1 MDASKRRRLLFL
13 SPDIVRAVDSP
24 AALLERMEPAL
35 ASSTVVSLRTTLDR
49 QGAGAAI
56 ARLLGALSNASDPIV
71 YDTFLDALRSLGH
84 APLAEKLD
92 TNASTLTPTPSSS
105 SMKRSVCSSS
115 SDEISL
121 KERRSHSDVTPPP
134 SRFGIAATSPLPRS
148 PSEPIGFGRPLVV
161 GGGLRL
167 GRSESAAGKGKEC
180 ERRKWEERAV
190 LSGRRFFCL
199 VVVLCCFT
207 RDHVSGPCRANGLRL
222 GGGFYEKR
230 GHFRDYLAC

>member
-1 MDASKRRRLLFL
+1 MDGSKRRRLLFL

-35 ASSTVVSLRTTLDR
+35 ASSTVVSLRTTLDQ

-92 TNASTLTPTPSSS
+92 TNASPLTPTPSSS

-115 SDEISL
+115 SDEVFP

-134 SRFGIAATSPLPRS
+134 SRLGIAATSSLPRS

-167 GRSESAAGKGKEC
+167 GRSESAAGKGSAESGEKE
-180 ERRKWEERAV
+180 R
-190 LSGRRFFCL
+190 FCL
-199 VVVLCCFT
+199 VVGFFIWLSFCVVLRERSCIGALGQILRKT
-207 RDHVSGPCRANGLRL
+207 RILP
-222 GGGFYEKR
+222 
-230 GHFRDYLAC
+230 